1 MASTCAG
8 PQLLRLRTGGEAA
21 DAARKGDSPRHPA
34 VPVASPPLSWQR
46 VTAGKGQGMEGMCP
60 SSAISAAQPVQVHS
74 TNPAASGA
82 AKASREH
89 SQTPNPSPEPSRVRN
104 RFPARC
110 ELLGARVGFVP
121 TSHGQTRAPLAG
133 ASPVPSPGGVAER
146 RALTWKGILFIDK
159 TTPQKK
165 THEKWKKKKW
175 ECAQSY

>member
-1 MASTCAG
+1 MASTRAG
-8 PQLLRLRTGGEAA
+8 PQLLRPRTGGGKAA
-21 DAARKGDSPRHPA
+21 DAARKGESPRHPA
-34 VPVASPPLSWQR
+34 VPVASSPLSWQR

-60 SSAISAAQPVQVHS
+60 WSAISTAEPVQVHS

-89 SQTPNPSPEPSRVRN
+89 SQTPNPSPEPSGVRN

-121 TSHGQTRAPLAG
+121 TSHRQTRAPLAG

-159 TTPQKK
+159 TTPQK
-165 THEKWKKKKW
+165 THEKWKKK
-175 ECAQSY
+175 